1 LAEVLEL
8 TEILISYRD
17 EIVLDGVTGVFP
29 RGIVTGIIGPNGA
42 GKTTLL
48 KGLCGGVDMSG
59 GQISLDG
66 KRVHPVEESWKYQV
80 TLIPDDN
87 ALFPDLSV
95 GEHFE
100 LIRVLFGIERG
111 ESAFRFDLLVEVF
124 GLQSYVAHVAGELSF
139 GFRKRLAI
147 ALSLY
152 RGAEVFLFDE
162 PYTGLD
168 AGSLSIF
175 NSVIRTIKQS
185 GRIIIIASHIVSLL
199 TDMCDVNLELRSGK
213 LGAVGSSEES
223 LASRVAGNPDQY
235 HDSELDIPWLERTA
249 T

>member
-1 LAEVLEL
+1 MLELAEVR
-8 TEILISYRD
+8 ISYRD
-17 EIVLDGVTGVFP
+17 EIVLDGVTAAFP

-42 GKTTLL
+42 GKTTLF
-48 KGLCGGVDMSG
+48 KGLSGGVDMSE
-59 GQISLDG
+59 GQISFDG
-66 KRVHPVEESWKYQV
+66 MRVRPVETSWKYRV

-87 ALFPDLSV
+87 ALFPDLTVS
-95 GEHFE
+95 EHFE
-100 LIRVLFGIERG
+100 LTRVLFGIERG
-111 ESAFRFDLLVEVF
+111 EAAFRFDLLVEVF

-152 RGAEVFLFDE
+152 RGAEVYLFDE

-168 AGSLSIF
+168 AGSLGIF
-175 NSVIRTIKQS
+175 NLVIRTIKQS

-199 TDMCDVNLELRSGK
+199 TEMCDVNLELRSGR
-213 LGAVGSSEES
+213 LAAVGSSEES
-223 LASRVAGNPDQY
+223 LASRAAGNPDQN